1 MRLDL
6 FGKGRVL
13 IIYRKQLND
22 HYFTII
28 KAMENAMP
36 KLYESYNLS
45 TDEVKLRSKLELD
58 DGIEDPYDQFEVFQ
72 LIRHI
77 NDP

>member
-1 MRLDL
+1 MKFDS
-6 FGKGRVL
+6 FGKARVL
-13 IIYRKQLND
+13 IIYPRQLND

-28 KAMENAMP
+28 KAMENPQP

-58 DGIEDPYDQFEVFQ
+58 DDIADPYDQF
-72 LIRHI
+72 
-77 NDP
+77 

>member
-1 MRLDL
+1 MIWKGVQGMRLDL

-58 DGIEDPYDQFEVFQ
+58 DGIEDPYDQFEVF
-72 LIRHI
+72 
-77 NDP
+77 

>member
-1 MRLDL
+1 VIWKGVQGMRLDL

-58 DGIEDPYDQFEVFQ
+58 DGIEDPYDQFEVF
-72 LIRHI
+72 
-77 NDP
+77 